1 MSVTGPS
8 RALGRVFDR
17 VADAYDAARPGYP
30 DELFRAL
37 GEMSGVELA
46 GATVVDVGAGT
57 GISARALRERGARVV
72 ALDPGREML
81 ARLVARDLPVS
92 TAEPRAEDLPGD
104 GTALPLAPEKL
115 PGDGTALPQAPEELP
130 GDGAAMPVVHQ
141 EGDGATMPEGGPMV
155 AAVQGDGP
163 RVAAVQGSGSRVAAV
178 QGDGN
183 VLPIRD
189 GSADLV
195 TYAQSWHWLDPA
207 VSVAEARRVLR
218 DGGAIAAWWNTTDA
232 GQADWLAAYEVR
244 LAESC
249 PTYWGPALPEW
260 GVPRIAAALPV
271 EERWLHWTRLVA
283 VDDFLL
289 DLRSHSYMVTM
300 AAEAADELVAM
311 QRAELLR
318 VFPEGVLT
326 VPMRVYLAVG
336 R

>member
-37 GEMSGVELA
+37 SEVSGIPLA

-57 GISARALRERGARVV
+57 GISSRALRARGARVV
-72 ALDPGREML
+72 AVDPGREML
-81 ARLVARDLPVS
+81 ARLVARDRS
-92 TAEPRAEDLPGD
+92 
-104 GTALPLAPEKL
+104 GTAQRAGQTPAREGQPVGSPGAEAADAP
-115 PGDGTALPQAPEELP
+115 DEEGRLES
-130 GDGAAMPVVHQ
+130 GASASGRLVV
-141 EGDGATMPEGGPMV
+141 
-155 AAVQGDGP
+155 
-163 RVAAVQGSGSRVAAV
+163 V

-183 VLPIRD
+183 ALPIRD
-189 GSADLV
+189 GGADLV
-195 TYAQSWHWLDPA
+195 TYAQSWHWLDP
-207 VSVAEARRVLR
+207 VTSVAEARRALR
-218 DGGAIAAWWNTTDA
+218 PGGAIAAWWNTTDA
-232 GQADWLAAYEVR
+232 GKADWLAAYEVR

-260 GVPRIAAALPV
+260 RVPQIAAALRV

-283 VDDFLL
+283 VEEFLL
-289 DLRSHSYMVTM
+289 DLRSHSYM
-300 AAEAADELVAM
+300 AALTQEAADELVDR
-311 QRAELLR
+311 QRAELIR
-318 VFPEGVLT
+318 VFPDGLLT